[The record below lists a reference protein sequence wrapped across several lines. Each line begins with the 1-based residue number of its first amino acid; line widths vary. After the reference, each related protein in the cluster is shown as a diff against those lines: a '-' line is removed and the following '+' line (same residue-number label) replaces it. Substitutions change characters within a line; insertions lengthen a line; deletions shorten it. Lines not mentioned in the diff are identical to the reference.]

1 MKRRL
6 YLVLPDLAGAVATA
20 NDLVTAHI
28 DDRHLHFLGRRG
40 MSLGNLHEASL
51 LQKTDVRHALLLG
64 AGLGAAC
71 GMLLGIYLRLSPLEG
86 ISFGFGTFVLCTI
99 GGALFGAWTS
109 SMIGSSTPNTELR
122 AYQDDIE
129 AGKILLMVD
138 VPAARVDEIS
148 RPAGT
153 PTTDFIATLRRLE
166 PWRSSG

>member
-20 NDLVTAHI
+20 NDLMTAHI

-109 SMIGSSTPNTELR
+109 SMIGSSTPNTELKAVSGR
-122 AYQDDIE
+122 HRGRQDS
-129 AGKILLMVD
+129 VD
-138 VPAARVDEIS
+138 GRRSRRESRRDL